1 MGLISQLVL
10 LPAAPLRF
18 TVWVADK
25 VAEEVER
32 QEFSPGAGVRKLE
45 EIQQARERGE
55 ISEEEAAE
63 LEGRILEQQMSA
75 PTLSKSGQGLDNG

>member
-10 LPAAPLRF
+10 LPVAPLRF
-18 TVWVADK
+18 SVWVADK

-32 QEFSPGAGVRKLE
+32 EEFSAGAGVRKLE

-55 ISEEEAAE
+55 ISEEEAGEA
-63 LEGRILEQQMSA
+63 EGRILEQQMSA
-75 PTLSKSGQGLDNG
+75 PTLSKRGQGLDNG

>member
-1 MGLISQLVL
+1 MGLISQLAL
-10 LPAAPLRF
+10 LPVAPLRF

-45 EIQQARERGE
+45 EIEQARQRGE
-55 ISEEEAAE
+55 ISEEEAGE
-63 LEGRILEQQMSA
+63 LEGQIIEQQMSA
-75 PTLSKSGQGLDNG
+75 PTLSKRGQGRGNG

>member
-1 MGLISQLVL
+1 MGLISQLAL
-10 LPAAPLRF
+10 LPVAPLRF

-32 QEFSPGAGVRKLE
+32 QEFSPGAGVRKLD

-63 LEGRILEQQMSA
+63 LEGRIIEQQMSA
-75 PTLSKSGQGLDNG
+75 PTLTKGGRDPGNG

>member
-45 EIQQARERGE
+45 EIEQARERGE

-63 LEGRILEQQMSA
+63 AEGRILEQQMSA